1 MRSTKGELLQIGNK
15 EVKVSLFEDD
25 TIVYISNLKLYQ
37 VILTADKHLYLV
49 SIHFAKGVYK
59 QPQIIPGNSYS

>member
-37 VILTADKHLYLV
+37 VILTADKHLWQ
-49 SIHFAKGVYK
+49 SGWI
-59 QPQIIPGNSYS
+59 QD